1 MKASENKKATLKN
14 MQYQWEME
22 EDHHETEKQ
31 IEPTFKKRQYQW
43 ESEEDTFNHATVH
56 QCETCHNSS

>member
-1 MKASENKKATLKN
+1 
-14 MQYQWEME
+14 ME

-31 IEPTFKKRQYQW
+31 IEPTFKKKQYQW
-43 ESEEDTFNHATVH
+43 ESDELDTFNNASIH